1 MKRRKFLLLSASGVA
16 AIVFPSVSTCNSSV
30 EYPDALALPGEISK
44 IRNSEQVEAIGN
56 AYLENAPGQTNKR
69 ALVRSLSNNAPS
81 DSTAIPGF
89 MQQQITQDFETDN
102 TVLVEGW
109 ILSETEAQQCALFA
123 LEQTN

>member
-1 MKRRKFLLLSASGVA
+1 MKRKKFLLLSASGLA
-16 AIVFPSVSTCNSSV
+16 AVVFPTVNACKSSV
-30 EYPDALALPGEISK
+30 EYPDALAQPGEMFK
-44 IRNSEQVEAIGN
+44 IRNPKQVKAIGN
-56 AYLENAPGQTNKR
+56 AYLENTSGQVSKR

-89 MQQQITQDFETDN
+89 MQQQITLDFETGN

-109 ILSETEAQQCALFA
+109 LLSKTEAQQCALFA